1 MWIILKVI
9 DIALRMIDL
18 RHQYSS
24 WIVDLAKEAV
34 STGEPII
41 RPIWWI
47 DPSDDEAMKI
57 DSGDLNEFSNSIYF
71 QFYVLL

>member
-1 MWIILKVI
+1 MIN
-9 DIALRMIDL
+9 LRS
-18 RHQYSS
+18 QYSS
-24 WIVDLAKEAV
+24 LIVDLAKEAV

-57 DSGDLNEFSNSIYF
+57 DSGDLNILSKPTYF
-71 QFYVLL
+71 QFY

>member
-18 RHQYSS
+18 RNQYSS